1 MKFSVKSQNV
11 QTILNLSSGIL
22 TMIIQLIVNFFLSSY
37 IVRTLGEEANGFTQ
51 LANNFVTYATLI
63 TLAFNSMSGRF
74 ISVSYHQKQK
84 KEVIRYYSTT
94 YICNIIIGFA
104 LICTSFVFIINLD
117 KIIRIENAS
126 HNDIQLLFVFVFLNF
141 IINLFI
147 SLYSTALFVKNCVYI
162 QNIVNLARTVLNA
175 LLLLLIF
182 TILPPKMYYV
192 SFVTLFLTLLCIPF
206 FWKIQLKKMPE
217 LKLKVSY
224 FSFNALKKMIK
235 SGIWNTINQCGNML
249 MTGLD
254 LLITNTLISPTLMGV
269 LSIAKTIP
277 NTILS
282 LAGVINASFAP
293 ALVRDWASGENEKI
307 LSQLRNSMK
316 ISSVIISIPI
326 ITFSCFSLEFY
337 SLWMP
342 TLDAKMLAILS
353 LLSCMA
359 YIPCAGIQNLYNVYT
374 ASNKLSINSIT
385 FVFGG
390 ILNIALVFILLN
402 TTDFGVYAVASV
414 SSIITIMRNL
424 IVTVPYTAR
433 ILNFK
438 WYEFYKDILISLC
451 CCGINFIVAYV
462 VRSLMRSDT
471 WLHLFI
477 AVSGTVVFTLILD
490 MICILS
496 KNERNA
502 VILKI
507 RRMFHG
513 NH

>member
-51 LANNFVTYATLI
+51 LANNFVTYATLV

-84 KEVIRYYSTT
+84 KEVLSYYSTT

-147 SLYSTALFVKNCVYI
+147 SLYCTALFVKNCVYI
-162 QNIVNLARTVLNA
+162 QNIVNLARTILNA

-206 FWKIQLKKMPE
+206 FWRMQLKKMPE

-254 LLITNTLISPTLMGV
+254 LLITNMLISPTLMGV
-269 LSIAKTIP
+269 LSVAKTIP
-277 NTILS
+277 NAIIS
-282 LAGVINASFAP
+282 LAGVINTSFAP
-293 ALVRDWASGENEKI
+293 ALVKDWASGEKERI
-307 LSQLRNSMK
+307 LKQLRNSMK
-316 ISSVIISIPI
+316 ISSVIISIPVV
-326 ITFSCFSLEFY
+326 TFCCFSFEFY

-342 TLDAKMLAILS
+342 TLDARMLATLS
-353 LLSCMA
+353 FLSCMA

-385 FVFGG
+385 FVLGG
-390 ILNIALVFILLN
+390 ILNVLLVFILLN
-402 TTDFGVYAVASV
+402 MTNLGVYAVAGV
-414 SSIITIMRNL
+414 SSIITITRIL
-424 IVTVPYTAR
+424 TITVPYTAR
-433 ILNFK
+433 ILDFK
-438 WYEFYKDILISLC
+438 WYEFYKDVLVSLC
-451 CCGINFIVAYV
+451 CCGINLIVAYV
-462 VRSLMRSDT
+462 VRYLVRSDT
-471 WLHLFI
+471 WMHLII
-477 AVSGTVVFTLILD
+477 AVFCTVLLTLILD
-490 MICILS
+490 LICILS
-496 KNERNA
+496 KMERKA
-502 VILKI
+502 IVSKI